1 MLSIFHNTLFVTYSH
16 YWLFPWG
23 AAFLFDN
30 SNRRLRRFSAG
41 FGLRSKHFP
50 VPRARFEIRFC
61 SDICIHG
68 KKGEKLWK
76 KILTENISLISAT
89 GIVNTFP
96 VTQKPIRT
104 ISIACSAIALC
115 TFWETA
121 AGGLLCTCQTGTK
134 IAVSVCTRTS
144 MKTIILDSRE
154 LITRLE
160 LLCPDAHKFPV
171 AS

>member
-1 MLSIFHNTLFVTYSH
+1 MMSCTILICIQMLLIFHNTLFVTYSH

-23 AAFLFDN
+23 AAFLFDKQ
-30 SNRRLRRFSAG
+30 NRCPEPDL
-41 FGLRSKHFP
+41 K
-50 VPRARFEIRFC
+50 IRFC
-61 SDICIHG
+61 SDICVHG
-68 KKGEKLWK
+68 KKEEKLWK
-76 KILTENISLISAT
+76 KISTENISLISAT

-121 AGGLLCTCQTGTK
+121 AGVLLCTCQTGTK

-144 MKTIILDSRE
+144 MKTIMPSQSDIRKYCLS
-154 LITRLE
+154 
-160 LLCPDAHKFPV
+160 
-171 AS
+171 